1 MKKKVVI
8 NKKYLGTSFDDFKK
22 EVYTKEELQVLEARV
37 KLLSSMGNHGRD
49 DFSQYLEQQ
58 LQDPE
63 FKKEWD
69 SNETD

>member
-8 NKKYLGTSFDDFKK
+8 NEKYLGTSFDDFKK

-37 KLLSSMGNHGRD
+37 KLLSSMVNHDKD

-58 LQDPE
+58 LQDTE

-69 SNETD
+69 SSETD